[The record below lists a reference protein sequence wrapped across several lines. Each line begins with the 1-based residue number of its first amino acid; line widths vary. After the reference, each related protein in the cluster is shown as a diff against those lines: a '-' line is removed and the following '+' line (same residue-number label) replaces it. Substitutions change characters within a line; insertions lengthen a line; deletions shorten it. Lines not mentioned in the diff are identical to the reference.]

1 MERTGS
7 RGIAAAGGEPEVDA
21 RFNSPVAESFRADNN
36 FVDVLIETI
45 KSDDSDTESF
55 IESIHP
61 EVMTICTES
70 KTTAGWSAP

>member
-1 MERTGS
+1 MAPGS
-7 RGIAAAGGEPEVDA
+7 AAVT
-21 RFNSPVAESFRADNN
+21 RSFRADNN

-45 KSDDSDTESF
+45 KNDDSDTESF
-55 IESIHP
+55 VESIHP